1 MTQVEDPIMAQGTIY
16 ADECDHM
23 GHFNVAAYTRR
34 FDEATWAL
42 WSGMG
47 MGVDVMERDM
57 IGIAALESRLTY
69 HKELFPGQTIR
80 TRSRVIKLGGKT
92 AGFHHRM
99 YLLEDRDGAEV
110 ETLSATCT
118 YTVACLD
125 RKARKARPW
134 PEEIAARIEVR
145 IRPLEEGAP
154 A

>member
-1 MTQVEDPIMAQGTIY
+1 MTENIDPVTAQGTIY

-34 FDEATWAL
+34 FDEATWAM
-42 WSGMG
+42 WSGLG
-47 MGVDVMERDM
+47 LSVEVMERDR

-80 TRSRVIKLGGKT
+80 TRSRVITLGGKT

-99 YLLEDRDGAEV
+99 YLVEDRDGAEV

-125 RKARKARPW
+125 RTARKARVW
-134 PEEIAARIEVR
+134 PDEIAARVKAR
-145 IRPLEEGAP
+145 VRPLEEGAP